1 MRSPPS
7 LPPLLSL
14 RAFEAAARRL
24 SFSQAAQELFVTQG
38 AVSHHIQRLE
48 SDLGVALFERRT
60 RAVALT
66 PAGQAYYAQV
76 HAAFELLRLGTGQ
89 IRAAA
94 PARAAL
100 TVGLLASFA
109 TRWLAPR
116 LPAFAA
122 AHPGIDLQLRPDIA
136 LADVA
141 AGEVDMAI
149 RYGRGAWPGVR
160 AQLLMPER
168 LSVVCAP
175 ALVAGAGRPRQP
187 QDLLRHPLLASHARQ
202 PFEWDAWARRFGVD
216 LRQAQ
221 TVHLHDY
228 NIVVEAAL
236 AGQGLCMGR
245 HRLIA
250 PQLAAGTLVEALPG
264 TVLEDPRIGWWLVMP
279 PGAPGEPAR
288 ALRAWLADTV
298 AREAAAATHQ
308 SGSCV

>member
-1 MRSPPS
+1 MRSTRS
-7 LPPLLSL
+7 LPPLVSL

-66 PAGQAYYAQV
+66 EAGQAYYTQV
-76 HAAFELLRLGTGQ
+76 HAAFELLRQGTEQ
-89 IRAAA
+89 LRAPAAA
-94 PARAAL
+94 RTTL
-100 TVGLLASFA
+100 TVGILASFA

-116 LPAFAA
+116 LPAFSA

-141 AGEVDMAI
+141 GGEVDVAI

-160 AQLLMPER
+160 ARQLMPER

-175 ALVAGAGRPRQP
+175 ALIAGRKRPRQP
-187 QDLLRHPLLASHARQ
+187 QDLLRHALLASHARQ
-202 PFEWDAWARRFGVD
+202 PFEWDAWARRFGLD
-216 LRQAQ
+216 LGRAQ
-221 TVHLHDY
+221 TVHLYDY

-236 AGQGLCMGR
+236 AGQGMAMGR

-250 PQLAAGTLVEALPG
+250 PQLASGALVQALPDA
-264 TVLEDPRIGWWLVMP
+264 VLEDPRIGWWLVMP
-279 PGAPGEPAR
+279 RGAPGEA
-288 ALRAWLADTV
+288 ALAFRNWLAETV
-298 AREAAAATHQ
+298 AHESPEGTY
-308 SGSCV
+308 